1 MREQPAVTPA
11 QVSALVRQ
19 ACPDWRAVRAWPL
32 AGGASAQVHAVEIEY
47 SDGSRGRLVLR
58 QYGAANLRA
67 DPHAAVTE
75 CRLLTLLHEA
85 GLPVPRPWLADE
97 SGAISPGPCLLTE
110 YIDGETITDPV
121 SLAEFLHQAD
131 GEFRR
136 PADGEFPPLPDGEFL
151 PQPDGEFLPQTDGE
165 FLPQPDGEFLP
176 QPDGERIAGPPPG
189 LEPFTGPMA
198 LTLAALHG
206 AGLGRSDVP
215 FLPEAAAAVAARIAT
230 IPDRLDAALSEP
242 AVRAAL
248 TRAWPPPPAN
258 RPVIVHGD
266 YWPGNVLWRDGLLAG
281 IVDWEDAMFGDPLAD
296 LCVTRLELWW
306 FFGRA
311 AACDFTDQ
319 YLASRPDVDPAALP
333 LWDLWAALR
342 PAGKLAGWGLNAAQQ
357 ASMTAA
363 HREFVTEALGLLS
376 TAKPGAAKPGAA
388 KPGAA
393 KPGAAR
399 RRP

>member
-1 MREQPAVTPA
+1 VREQPAVTPA

-19 ACPDWRAVRAWPL
+19 ACPDWRAVRTWPL

-75 CRLLTLLHEA
+75 YRLLTLLHEA

-121 SLAEFLHQAD
+121 SLAEFLRQA
-131 GEFRR
+131 
-136 PADGEFPPLPDGEFL
+136 
-151 PQPDGEFLPQTDGE
+151 
-165 FLPQPDGEFLP
+165 DGEFLP

-189 LEPFTGPMA
+189 LAPFTRPMA

-248 TRAWPPPPAN
+248 TRAWPPLPAN

-266 YWPGNVLWRDGLLAG
+266 YWPGNVLWRDGRLAG

-311 AACDFTDQ
+311 AACDLTDQ
-319 YLASRPDVDPAALP
+319 YLASRPDVDPGALP

-342 PAGKLAGWGLNAAQQ
+342 PAGKLAGWGLNDAQQ

-388 KPGAA
+388 
-393 KPGAAR
+393 R

>member
-1 MREQPAVTPA
+1 VREQRTVTPA
-11 QVSALVRQ
+11 QVTALVRQ
-19 ACPDWRAVRAWPL
+19 ACPGWRAVRVWPL
-32 AGGASAQVHAVEIEY
+32 AGGVSAQVHAVEIEY
-47 SDGSRGRLVLR
+47 SDGGPGRLVLR

-75 CRLLTLLHEA
+75 YRLLTLLHEA

-97 SGAISPGPCLLTE
+97 SGAIGPGPCLLTE
-110 YIDGETITDPV
+110 YIDGKTITDPV
-121 SLAEFLHQAD
+121 SLAEFL
-131 GEFRR
+131 
-136 PADGEFPPLPDGEFL
+136 L
-151 PQPDGEFLPQTDGE
+151 QPG
-165 FLPQPDGEFLP
+165 
-176 QPDGERIAGPPPG
+176 GERIADPPPG
-189 LEPFTGPMA
+189 LAPFIGPMA
-198 LTLAALHG
+198 VTLAALHSV
-206 AGLGRSDVP
+206 GLGQSDVP
-215 FLPEAAAAVAARIAT
+215 FLPDAAAAVAARIAT
-230 IPDRLDAALSEP
+230 NPDAPDEALSEP

-248 TRAWPPPPAN
+248 TAAWPPPLAN

-266 YWPGNVLWRDGLLAG
+266 YWPGNVLWRDGRLAG
-281 IVDWEDAMFGDPLAD
+281 IVDWEDAVFGDPLAD
-296 LCVTRLELWW
+296 LCVTRLELCW

-311 AACDFTDQ
+311 AACDFTDR
-319 YLASRPDVDPAALP
+319 YLASRPDVDTGALP

-342 PAGKLAGWGLNAAQQ
+342 PAGKIAGWGLNAGQR

-376 TAKPGAAKPGAA
+376 TAKLSTAKPGAA